1 MTTDSDRILL
11 AHGSGGE
18 LSHELVERLFLRYF
32 DNLILAHLDD
42 SAVVEVGGGM
52 QEARGK
58 KQEAEFVRPASCILH
73 PASCILHPDPDARLA
88 FTTDSYVVSPIFF
101 PGGDIGKLAVCGTVN
116 DLAMSGATPFYL
128 SAGFI
133 LEEGLELADLERVV
147 ASMAATA
154 QVAGVQIVT
163 GDTKVVDRGKA
174 DRLFINTAGIGVV
187 PVGVEISGDQVRPGD
202 VIILSGT
209 IGDHG
214 MTIMSQR
221 EGLRF
226 DSPLESDCAPLNGL
240 VAAMLDALP
249 SPFPPRIGGDR
260 EGAGGPRGGLPPQS
274 WGGQRGAAIHCLRD
288 PTRGGLATA
297 LNEVAGKS
305 GVGIEIEEQAVPV
318 RDAVRAACELLGLDP
333 LYVANEGK
341 LVAFVAPEV
350 ADEVLAAVRAHEY
363 GREAAIIGRVTAEHA
378 GRVVLRTALGARRIL
393 DMLVGEQLPR
403 IC

>member
-1 MTTDSDRILL
+1 M
-11 AHGSGGE
+11 H
-18 LSHELVERLFLRYF
+18 LV
-32 DNLILAHLDD
+32 
-42 SAVVEVGGGM
+42 
-52 QEARGK
+52 
-58 KQEAEFVRPASCILH
+58 SCILH
-73 PASCILHPDPDARLA
+73 PESGDRLA
-88 FTTDSYVVSPIFF
+88 FTTDSYVVSPLFF
-101 PGGDIGKLAVCGTVN
+101 PGGDIGKLAVCGTIN
-116 DLAMSGATPFYL
+116 DLAMSGATPLYL

-133 LEEGLELADLERVV
+133 LEEGLPLADLERVV

-154 QVAGVQIVT
+154 QAAGVQIVA

-174 DRLFINTAGIGVV
+174 DKLFINTAGIGLV
-187 PVGVEISGDQVRPGD
+187 PAGVELGGDRARPGD

-226 DSPLESDCAPLNGL
+226 TSPLESDCAPLHGL
-240 VAAMLDALP
+240 VAAMLEVA
-249 SPFPPRIGGDR
+249 
-260 EGAGGPRGGLPPQS
+260 PQ
-274 WGGQRGAAIHCLRD
+274 AIHCLRD
-288 PTRGGLATA
+288 PTRGGLTTT

-305 GVGIEIEEQAVPV
+305 GVGIEIEEHAIPV

-341 LVAFVAPEV
+341 LVAFVAPEA
-350 ADEVLAAVRAHEY
+350 ADVLLARMRAHEH